1 VVCRLPEEQT
11 PGVGETLRVTA
22 EAAKIHIFDAK
33 TDARL
38 S

>member
-1 VVCRLPEEQT
+1 LSTAQ
-11 PGVGETLRVTA
+11 GADAAVGETLRVTA
-22 EAAKIHIFDAK
+22 DAAKIHIFDAK